1 MTARPVVRL
10 GATAAAIAALGVA
23 FLAISEP
30 EAHANPMDLAPE
42 RLNSC
47 FQESSIPCG
56 TAQVQGNA
64 VVGNYL
70 RADNAA
76 WAKLLSSYAV
86 AMAPNS
92 MRPARTTGY
101 GGFEMSL
108 FGQFTTIDK
117 NADYIEK
124 GTEGP
129 LSDSK
134 RYSSRNNSAEGL
146 LQIYGV
152 TGRKGLPYG
161 FELQGTV
168 GYMANTELV
177 MLGGGIRLSPF
188 EGFRKYLD
196 ISVGGYVHTLTGT
209 AKVKVTVPA
218 LDFAVSRRFVIANTV
233 IFQPYVGWQ
242 MLWIN
247 ADSGVVDTTPQKD
260 GLGDCNARP
269 ATQAERDA
277 GDTGEFHCQQRAGT
291 SLVDAPNG
299 SSEALAKL
307 DLNNNVVFQNM
318 RQYRRQRGFI
328 GLAWRWENLSII
340 LPHVMYDLIDPSD
353 GAPGGTFTDNADYD
367 KTNGQAK
374 SKDNKERLKGLPKQW
389 TFGATVGL
397 AW

>member
-1 MTARPVVRL
+1 MTAGPVVRL
-10 GATAAAIAALGVA
+10 GATAAATAALGVL
-23 FLAISEP
+23 FLAGSERT
-30 EAHANPMDLAPE
+30 ARANPMDLAPE
-42 RLNSC
+42 RLNTC

-56 TAQVQGNA
+56 EAQVQGSQ

-76 WAKLLSSYAV
+76 WAKLLSSYAM

-108 FGQFTTIDK
+108 FGQMTTIDN
-117 NADYIEK
+117 NASYVEK

-129 LSDSK
+129 ITDSK
-134 RYSSRNNSAEGL
+134 KFTSRNNSADSM
-146 LQIYGV
+146 LQVWGV

-177 MLGGGIRLSPF
+177 ILGGGIRLSPF
-188 EGFRKYLD
+188 EGFRKYID
-196 ISVGGYVHTLTGT
+196 ISAGGYVHTLTGT

-218 LDFAVSRRFVIANTV
+218 FDVAVSRRFAIASTV

-247 ADSGVVDTTPQKD
+247 ADSGVVDTTPHKD
-260 GLGDCNARP
+260 GLGACNARP

-277 GDTGEFHCQQRAGT
+277 GDSGEFHCQQRAGT
-291 SLVDAPNG
+291 GLVDAPNG

-318 RQYRRQRGFI
+318 RQYRRQRLFA

-340 LPHVMYDLIDPSD
+340 LPHVMYDLIDPSE

-367 KTNGQAK
+367 RTTGQSKT
-374 SKDNKERLKGLPKQW
+374 KDNSERLKGMAKQW